1 MLGVLQENLL
11 VLLAFDDE
19 RSKVIRHTIPPE
31 MFGGQYKLIAARIY
45 DYIDKYKK
53 SPNDHLAD
61 ILEDKITSSNKREA
75 DLYSDIIG
83 SIHEAKANI
92 NAAYVMAQMGTF
104 GRRQALRSVAVDL
117 AKALQRDTEAS
128 LGEAEALIKKAQ
140 SSAMNVFDPG
150 VRLGDKKLALNFLDI
165 QQSSFPTG
173 IAELDKRGF
182 GPTRKEFWMMIA
194 STKKGKSWALAHL
207 AKMAVMHRHKVL
219 HITLENSWERT
230 AQRYYQAF
238 FSISKRK
245 EKYNV
250 VKFEKDSLG
259 RISGLADAE
268 LKPALSFDDPH
279 IREKLEKRIDK
290 WGPRLLNNIIVKQ
303 FPTGSLT
310 VPQLEAYMANLETTE
325 RFTPDLLVIDYPDL
339 MKQTKD
345 NLRGSLDETYKDLRG
360 LFVERNIAG
369 AAVSQSNRGAA
380 SAKSVKIENVAEA
393 WSKIAHCDTVITY
406 SQTEAEK
413 QIGLARLNV
422 AAGRND
428 ADNLT
433 MVISQNYGTGNFVID
448 SVPMTG
454 NYFQLLP
461 ATEFEEGE

>member
-11 VLLAFDDE
+11 TILANHDDE
-19 RSKVIRHTIPPE
+19 AKIIRHTIEPE
-31 MFGGQYKLIAARIY
+31 LFGGPYRTVAARVY
-45 DYIDKYKK
+45 DFIDKYKK
-53 SPNDHLAD
+53 APKDHLAD
-61 ILEDKITSSNKREA
+61 ILEDKLGSKNKREA
-75 DLYSDIIG
+75 ELYADVVN
-83 SIHEAKANI
+83 SIHEASPSINI
-92 NAAYVMAQMGTF
+92 PYVMAQMATF

-140 SSAMNVFDPG
+140 TSPLNVFDPG
-150 VRLGDKKLALNFLDI
+150 VRLGDKKQALNFLDI
-165 QQSSFPTG
+165 QASSFPTG

-182 GPTRKEFWMMIA
+182 GPTRKEMWMMLA
-194 STKKGKSWALAHL
+194 STKKGKSWLLLHL

-230 AQRYYQAF
+230 SQRYYQAL

-245 EKYNV
+245 EKFNV
-250 VKFEKDSLG
+250 VKFEKDTLG
-259 RISGLADAE
+259 RISGLADSE
-268 LKPALSFDDPH
+268 LKPALSFDDPN
-279 IREKLEKRIDK
+279 IRAKLEKRIDK
-290 WGPRLLNNIIVKQ
+290 WGQRILNNIIVKQ
-303 FPTGSLT
+303 FPTSSLT
-310 VPQLEAYMANLETTE
+310 VPMLAAYMDNLETTE
-325 RFTPDLLVIDYPDL
+325 RFVPDLMVLDYPDL
-339 MKQTKD
+339 LKMDKN
-345 NLRGSLDETYKDLRG
+345 NLRLSVDEVYKDLRG
-360 LFVERNIAG
+360 LAVERNIAL

-380 SAKSVKIENVAEA
+380 SAKNVKIENVAEA
-393 WSKIAHCDTVITY
+393 WSKVAHCDTVLTY

-413 QIGLARLNV
+413 QLGLARLNV

-433 MVISQNYGTGNFVID
+433 MVISQNYGTGNFIID

-461 ATEFEEGE
+461 EAENEDTD